1 MAWGFETKDVL
12 TLARPHLL
20 GLPQQVPPTGI
31 QVFKCQSSMED
42 TLTQTTTMC
51 VQIVIH
57 TNPLPLLP
65 PPPTHKFLSHIHDFV
80 VWLVDCLLV
89 FLGECFFGGGGVFF
103 LVLFCFVLVLE
114 TTLWPCFWDWFFETR
129 AHIALAVL
137 EFLIL
142 LPLSLCI
149 CFLATKYLLV
159 IVRH

>member
-103 LVLFCFVLVLE
+103 LVLFCFSFRDYSVTMFLRLI
-114 TTLWPCFWDWFFETR
+114 FWDKGSYSPGCPWIFDPSTS
-129 AHIALAVL
+129 
-137 EFLIL
+137 
-142 LPLSLCI
+142 LSLHL
-149 CFLATKYLLV
+149 FFGN
-159 IVRH
+159 